1 MGTLIADPGPFGI
14 VEYQVV
20 LEFDAASR
28 HYTASVPG
36 LPIVVDSKNKRSA
49 IKLAREAIALFLDVA
64 GKTASTS
71 SIHAELVTVK
81 V

>member
-1 MGTLIADPGPFGI
+1 M
-14 VEYQVV
+14 EYQVV
-20 LEFDAASR
+20 LEFDAETH

-36 LPIVVDSKNKRSA
+36 LPIVVDSKNKRTA
-49 IKLAREAIALFLDVA
+49 IKLAREAIALYLDVVD
-64 GKTASTS
+64 GERPP